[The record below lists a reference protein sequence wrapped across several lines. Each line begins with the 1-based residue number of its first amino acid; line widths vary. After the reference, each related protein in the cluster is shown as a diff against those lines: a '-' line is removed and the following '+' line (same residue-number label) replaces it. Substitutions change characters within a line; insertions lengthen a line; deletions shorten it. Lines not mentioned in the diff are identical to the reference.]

1 MNKSSRTFHH
11 HSEKTHHDVSHDN
24 AFSPTHASQANEG
37 QANEGEQFVKDI
49 SQGSSEERDVR
60 SSGGAHHDVPHSN
73 ESCHR
78 HSSQAETSHEKEGLR
93 EQIQDLER
101 SVEEFKKKWMYAE
114 AENQNVRARAKR
126 EVEEARQYA
135 VQKFAKDIVEVAENL
150 QRALESLPQAQEGE
164 DSILTGVREGV
175 KGIERSFLTV
185 LERHGIQC
193 HHSVGSA
200 FDAHLHQAMAEQPSD
215 EHAHGT
221 VIHGTPA
228 WTLHGRLLK
237 PAMVVVS
244 KAK

>member
-1 MNKSSRTFHH
+1 MNNSSRTFHH
-11 HSEKTHHDVSHDN
+11 HSEKTHYDVSHDN
-24 AFSPTHASQANEG
+24 ASSQTPASQGNERK
-37 QANEGEQFVKDI
+37 QFVKDI
-49 SQGSSEERDVR
+49 SQGCSEERDMR
-60 SSGGAHHDVPHSN
+60 SSGGAHHDVLQNN
-73 ESCHR
+73 ESCHQ
-78 HSSQAETSHEKEGLR
+78 HGSQAETSHEKEGLR

-114 AENQNVRARAKR
+114 AENQNIRARAKR

-150 QRALESLPQAQEGE
+150 QRALESLPQVQEGE
-164 DSILTGVREGV
+164 DSTLTGVREGV
-175 KGIERSFLTV
+175 KGIERSFLAV